1 MHAAAGA
8 FYSAYHA
15 RLQDVRRAAHEAC
28 AGTAPRAHAVDAL
41 IDARRE
47 LRAAP
52 PLPPRDVLQYETE
65 LRAIQRVLAE
75 SARPGR
81 VFRFAR
87 AHAPACSDMHA
98 AAAHEP
104 PRTATHAQRA
114 PDSALTLRGRV
125 GHVVLGELPALY
137 VCDVHDAHIEATVHG
152 SILVDG
158 CTHTRI
164 SATCGQ
170 FRMSAS
176 AHMALAVRTPSA
188 ITLDGCTHVA
198 VHSDAAVQDFS
209 DVHGVR
215 GNWTR
220 ITDAARG
227 APAP

>member
-15 RLQDVRRAAHEAC
+15 RLQDVRRAAHDAC
-28 AGTAPRAHAVDAL
+28 TGAAPRAHAVDAL

-52 PLPPRDVLQYETE
+52 PLPPRDVLQYESE
-65 LRAIQRVLAE
+65 LRAIQRILAE

-87 AHAPACSDMHA
+87 EHVPACSDMHA
-98 AAAHEP
+98 THEPPAAAAH
-104 PRTATHAQRA
+104 A
-114 PDSALTLRGRV
+114 PADSGLTLRGRV

-137 VCDVHDAHIEATVHG
+137 VCDVHDAHIEATVRG

-164 SATCGQ
+164 TAACGQ

-188 ITLDGCTHVA
+188 ITLDACTHVA
-198 VHSDAAVQDFS
+198 VYSDAAVQDFS